1 MFGSVDLTS
10 NISKI
15 RQEKVTVG
23 TNITRSESLWL
34 LPIVVTDWTI
44 ISSKWWPNTS
54 WTTQRVKVSLL
65 STMTVSGTIASG
77 AEVGATL
84 ETVVASLDASLVSAV
99 FTFVASSFL
108 AILLAVGC
116 AVWLLS
122 FCD

>member
-1 MFGSVDLTS
+1 
-10 NISKI
+10 
-15 RQEKVTVG
+15 
-23 TNITRSESLWL
+23 
-34 LPIVVTDWTI
+34 
-44 ISSKWWPNTS
+44 
-54 WTTQRVKVSLL
+54 
-65 STMTVSGTIASG
+65 MTVSGTIASG